1 VESELINKKR
11 YVKGLRIHRNNL
23 ASSTIRELLLEVN
36 AVSRWQF
43 SPHFQDKSKVR
54 KVNLT
59 REYAYKLIKDS
70 KLIEFHTLKRSR
82 RVLLRHMPT
91 GISIIV
97 NLDAKVIV
105 SVWRNELDDDHR
117 NLNTSK
123 YLFGG

>member
-1 VESELINKKR
+1 MDKKR

-23 ASSTIRELLLEVN
+23 TSKTVRELLQEVT
-36 AVSRWQF
+36 AVREWQF
-43 SPHFQDKSKVR
+43 SPHFKDKSKAR

-59 REYAYKLIKDS
+59 KEYAYKLIRDS

-97 NLDAKVIV
+97 NLDAKIIV
-105 SVWRNELDDDHR
+105 SVWRNRLDDDHR
-117 NLNTSK
+117 NLNTAR